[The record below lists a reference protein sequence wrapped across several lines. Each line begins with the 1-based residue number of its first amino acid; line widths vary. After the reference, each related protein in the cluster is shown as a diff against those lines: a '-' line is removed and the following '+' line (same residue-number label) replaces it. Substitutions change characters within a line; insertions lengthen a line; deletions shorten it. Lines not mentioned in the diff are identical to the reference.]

1 MGFFKRN
8 KEELNEETELE
19 EEKQYTRKKFKDLN
33 PQNRKKRNEPPKPW
47 GKKERL
53 TVLIT
58 FLATVVIAGVL
69 YLSSVSWK
77 LPKMPRIELPDFSKL
92 NIFKPE
98 TIVIGPNKD
107 NPNAA
112 LEEKANEAISL
123 FKETTSNLTGAYR
136 LCVVDLDSG
145 FSYGIDEKKT
155 MEAAS
160 LIKLP
165 VFATLYKESEEGKI
179 NLETKYT
186 LKASDKRTGS
196 GSLYG
201 KPDGTV
207 FTYRELAKYMG
218 QQSDN
223 TAFNIFRNILGDAT
237 IETEAKNIGMLSTS
251 VGKNET
257 SPYDIG
263 TFYLKLWKGEIVS
276 IKNRDEILNY
286 LTNTIYEDWIPK
298 GIPGVRVAHKFGRE
312 VNVTNDAGIVYADK
326 PFVLVLMSEGIVYKE
341 SDAVFPTL
349 ASQIYNI
356 QK

>member
-1 MGFFKRN
+1 MGLFNR
-8 KEELNEETELE
+8 NEEEVDEEREL
-19 EEKQYTRKKFKDLN
+19 EEKQYTRKKFKDLSS
-33 PQNRKKRNEPPKPW
+33 QNRRKRNEPPKPW

-53 TVLIT
+53 TVLIS
-58 FLATVVIAGVL
+58 FFATVVVAGLL

-77 LPKMPRIELPDFSKL
+77 LPKIPRIELPDFSKL

-98 TIVIGPNKD
+98 TIVIGPNKN

-112 LEEKANEAISL
+112 LEKKANEAISL
-123 FKETTSNLTGAYR
+123 FKETTNKLSGAYK
-136 LCVVDLDSG
+136 LYVVDLDSG
-145 FSYGIDEKKT
+145 FSYGVDEKKV

-165 VFATLYKESEEGKI
+165 VFATLYKQSEEGKI

-186 LKASDKRTGS
+186 LKESDKRAGS
-196 GSLYG
+196 GSLSG
-201 KPDGTV
+201 KANGTV

-223 TAFNIFRNILGDAT
+223 TAFNIFRNILGDTT
-237 IETEAKNIGMLSTS
+237 IEAEAKNIGMLSTS
-251 VGKNET
+251 VKDNET

-263 TFYLKLWKGEIVS
+263 TFFLKLWKGEIVS
-276 IKNRDEILNY
+276 IKNRDEILGY
-286 LTNTIYEDWIPK
+286 LTKTIYEDWIPK
-298 GIPGVRVAHKFGRE
+298 GIPEVRVAHKFGRE
-312 VNVTNDAGIVYADK
+312 VNVTNDAGIVFADK
-326 PFVLVLMSEGIVYKE
+326 PFILVLMSEGIKYSE